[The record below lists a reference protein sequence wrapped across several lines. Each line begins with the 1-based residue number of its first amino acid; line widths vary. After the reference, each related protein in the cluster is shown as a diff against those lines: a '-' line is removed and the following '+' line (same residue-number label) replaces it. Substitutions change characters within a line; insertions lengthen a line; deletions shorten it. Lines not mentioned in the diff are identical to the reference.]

1 MRMTLPH
8 LKRIINEVIA
18 EVQPTPADKPWET
31 IAHHVTLNMGGW
43 KGDPSMLRQ
52 YFDLTATG
60 FAMDDKVIAV
70 AVTLPPGV
78 ESKNANPH
86 ITVAVDRE
94 AGGKP
99 AMSNKLDWSK
109 TQAFSLSLRGQ
120 LQDTGSYTGIVLTDT
135 DHASLVNAINGLGL
149 SLKTNPSQTPGFAP
163 PESETSSSKQE
174 SRKLSAAL
182 IREMVRKE
190 LRAAFA

>member
-43 KGDPSMLRQ
+43 KGEPSMLGQ

-60 FAMDDKVIAV
+60 FAMDDKVIAAAV
-70 AVTLPPGV
+70 ALPPGV

-99 AMSNKLDWSK
+99 VMSNKLDWSK
-109 TQAFSLSLRGQ
+109 TQAFSLPLRGQ
-120 LQDTGSYTGIVLTDT
+120 LQDTGSYTGIVLTSA
-135 DHASLVNAINGLGL
+135 DHASLVSAINGLGL
-149 SLKTNPSQTPGFAP
+149 SLKTNPGQTPGLAP
-163 PESETSSSKQE
+163 PEPEKPSTKQE
-174 SRKLSAAL
+174 SRKLSTAL

-190 LRAAFA
+190 LRAAFT